1 MVTETKET
9 MNKAFDTVS
18 NSFRTA
24 VDCGQRT
31 QETWMNFMRD
41 SWRNPAEFERVATR
55 SERVIKQFI
64 PFVGETMESFTRAF
78 DVNVRAGLGVF
89 KAICETATPVEEAD
103 LGRKTRQVW
112 DASFEALRTNF
123 DTMTKLGAKTL
134 ENYSTFCET
143 TFADD
148 APSTGNRPHSQPTRP
163 ANKNEKSNG
172 H

>member
-9 MNKAFDTVS
+9 MNKAFDTM
-18 NSFRTA
+18 NSGFRSA

-41 SWRNPAEFERVATR
+41 SWRNPAEIERVTHR
-55 SERVIKQFI
+55 GERMMKQFF
-64 PFVGETMESFTRAF
+64 PFMSETMESFTRAC
-78 DVNVRAGLGVF
+78 DVNMRAGLGVF
-89 KAICETATPVEEAD
+89 KTMCEAATPTEDAD

-112 DASFEALRTNF
+112 DATFEAMRTNF
-123 DTMTKLGAKTL
+123 DTMSKVGAKAL

-143 TFADD
+143 AFSDD
-148 APSTGNRPHSQPTRP
+148 ACCNTKPQSQPTRP
-163 ANKNEKSNG
+163 TNKTEKSNG

>member
-18 NSFRTA
+18 NGFRTA

-41 SWRNPAEFERVATR
+41 SWRNPAEFERVAFR
-55 SERVIKQFI
+55 GERMMKQFI

-78 DVNVRAGLGVF
+78 DVNMRAGMGVV
-89 KAICETATPVEEAD
+89 KAICETTTPADEAD
-103 LGRKTRQVW
+103 LGRKTRQIW
-112 DASFEALRTNF
+112 DATFEAMRTNF
-123 DTMTKLGAKTL
+123 DTMSKVGAKTL
-134 ENYSTFCET
+134 ENYSTFCENA
-143 TFADD
+143 FDD
-148 APSTGNRPHSQPTRP
+148 NACCNTKPQSQPTRP
-163 ANKNEKSNG
+163 STKNEKSNG